1 MSLREKRIN
10 STGFVNYG
18 DNALAN
24 RDKRLEYTGVVEPI
38 LRYLNSL
45 PNSKAIN
52 IHGSI
57 FSERGTPDV
66 IGCIQ
71 GRMVAFECKRDT
83 TEDLEKI
90 QKWRLCEWIHAG
102 AVVGG
107 VSSVEHVILIL
118 QLMGVIENARE

>member
-1 MSLREKRIN
+1 MAK
-10 STGFVNYG
+10 
-18 DNALAN
+18 
-24 RDKRLEYTGVVEPI
+24 RDKPLEYSAAVEPI
-38 LRYLNSL
+38 LKYLNSL

-71 GRMVAFECKRDT
+71 GRMVAFECKRDA

-107 VSSVEHVILIL
+107 VSSVDDVVLIL
-118 QLMGVIENARE
+118 QLMGVIENARD